1 VLFVRNDAKRSA
13 KFVRSDD
20 AISLGDIL
28 NNFNFQYMKSIQE
41 VEDLKGKKVLVR
53 VDFNVPL
60 GDDGVVDEDEAWR
73 ITAAL
78 PTIKFLLEKEA
89 RVILMSHLGRPEGQ
103 VVEEMR
109 LGPVQDRLSEM
120 LDLPVTKTSDCI
132 GEAAEEA
139 VNNMQEGE
147 VVLLE
152 NLRFHAEEE
161 ANNMEFAKQL
171 AKLGD
176 VYVNEAFSASHRA
189 HASVEAITHLLPSYA
204 GLGLEKEIKALGKVI
219 ADPARPATIIMG
231 GLKAETKLPV
241 INFLLDKFDHIL
253 IGGVIANFLLEAK
266 GIDIGKSVKDDLD
279 VSEAKKIDLLNPK
292 IHIPIDVVT
301 DNPES
306 KEVDLTKGEVGPWRI
321 LDIGEKTLEE
331 YKDIIKSSATI
342 VWNGSVG
349 LFEEDAYARGTREIA
364 RAMAESSGETI
375 IGGGDT
381 ILALTDFGYIDD
393 IKHVSTG
400 GGAMLEFLSGKKLP
414 GIEALK

>member
-1 VLFVRNDAKRSA
+1 
-13 KFVRSDD
+13 
-20 AISLGDIL
+20 
-28 NNFNFQYMKSIQE
+28 MKSIQE
-41 VEDLKGKKVLVR
+41 VEDLKGKRVLVR

-60 GDDGVVDEDEAWR
+60 GDDGIVDENEAWR

-89 RVILMSHLGRPEGQ
+89 KVILMSHLGRPDGQ

-120 LDLPVTKTSDCI
+120 LELSVMKTPDCI
-132 GEAAEEA
+132 GQVAEEA
-139 VNNMQEGE
+139 VANMQEGE
-147 VVLLE
+147 IMLLE
-152 NLRFHAEEE
+152 NLRFHSEEE
-161 ANNMEFAKQL
+161 ANDMEFAGKL

-176 VYVNEAFSASHRA
+176 IYVNEAFSASHRA
-189 HASVEAITHLLPSYA
+189 HASVEAVAHLLPSYA

-241 INFLLDKFDHIL
+241 INFLLGKFDHVL

-266 GIDIGKSVKDDLD
+266 GVNIGKSVKDDLD
-279 VSEAKKIDLLNPK
+279 VSEAKKIDLGNPK
-292 IHIPIDVVT
+292 IHIPSDVAT
-301 DNPES
+301 DNPDN
-306 KEVDLTKGEVGPWRI
+306 KEVDLATEEIGDFRI
-321 LDIGEKTLEE
+321 LDIGENTLED
-331 YKDIIKSSATI
+331 YKAIIKNSATV

-349 LFEEDAYARGTREIA
+349 LFEQDAYARGTREIA
-364 RAMAESSGETI
+364 RAMAESSAETI

-393 IKHVSTG
+393 MKHVSTG
-400 GGAMLEFLSGKKLP
+400 GGAMLEFLSGAKLP
-414 GIEALK
+414 GIEVLK